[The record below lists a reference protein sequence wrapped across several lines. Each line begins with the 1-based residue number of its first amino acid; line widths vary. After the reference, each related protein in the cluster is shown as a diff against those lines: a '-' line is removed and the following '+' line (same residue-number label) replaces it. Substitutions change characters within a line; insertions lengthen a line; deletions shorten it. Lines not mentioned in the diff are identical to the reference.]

1 MATFTKPTPV
11 LVQRSLAAL
20 GGRVAVARK
29 ARGLTQVQL
38 ALTADVG
45 VSTVAALEGGHHGV
59 SLGNLLKVLAALDLL
74 AQADGWLLPA
84 HDPAV
89 LAYATDRLA
98 P

>member
-1 MATFTKPTPV
+1 MTTFRHPV
-11 LVQRSLAAL
+11 PILVQRSLAAL

-38 ALTADVG
+38 AFSADVG

-74 AQADGWLLPA
+74 AQVDDWLLPERDA
-84 HDPAV
+84 AV